1 MQTASI
7 AFAVAGLGRYISAGG
22 SIDKAK
28 MEAGGLF
35 PEDSGFMVHGI
46 NGQMLIPLVAIALLI
61 VSFFA
66 KVPHG
71 VRKAAV
77 LLGLIV
83 VQVILG
89 LTLSGIPSLGIL
101 HGLLALGI
109 FAMAGEAGM
118 SARSVH
124 EVNTPE
130 PAASAG

>member
-77 LLGLIV
+77 LLGLV

-89 LTLSGIPSLGIL
+89 LTLSGIPSLGLL